1 MSRDKTRYPDGY
13 KFMPE
18 RFLNAEGMLTDDDPG
33 DFVFGF
39 GRRRCPGMPV
49 HSKEKSSTHP
59 QGSSSLPGRHM
70 ADVSLWS
77 AIATMLATLDFNFA
91 KDANG
96 NDITF
101 KARFSLRLSRYV
113 RIGPVLS
120 L

>member
-33 DFVFGF
+33 DFV
-39 GRRRCPGMPV
+39 MV
-49 HSKEKSSTHP
+49 
-59 QGSSSLPGRHM
+59 
-70 ADVSLWS
+70 DVSLWS
-77 AIATMLATLDFNFA
+77 AIATMLATLDFNLA

-101 KARFSLRLSRYV
+101 KARFSLRLSRYI